1 MSTLPKPPY
10 NDAQRREAADW
21 FVIIR
26 AEDAPEAVTLQAWL
40 RWMEA
45 SDSNRLAF
53 EAIAQAWHATP
64 ATARLSTP
72 VDREL
77 AADDYDG
84 ECAVDAWRARR
95 LRDTAAAPPAAGA
108 RAFRRFAP
116 AMAAALAACG
126 LLAALLLAWPQ
137 PPPGTEAPGELLTRT
152 GEQLDITLADG
163 SRVWLGAR
171 SALLVSFDHRAR
183 TVRLRSGEAYFS
195 VRKDRRPFSVQS
207 PAGTITA
214 IGTAFD
220 VRAVGER
227 VTVAVTEGVV
237 SVSSLAGV
245 RGAIPAAVRVA
256 SGQQVTIQT
265 HRPVDGRE
273 VIATASPGERALW
286 RDGVL
291 VYRDEPLRDVVAD
304 VARYSSRPIDIVDV
318 AGVDVAGALRFSG
331 VVYRDAI
338 EEWAAALPE
347 SFPVTLESNG
357 ERLTIRV
364 R

>member
-10 NDAQRREAADW
+10 DDAQRREAADW

-26 AEDAPEAVTLQAWL
+26 AEDAPEAATLQAWL

-45 SDSNRLAF
+45 CDSNRLAF

-64 ATARLSTP
+64 AAARLSTP
-72 VDREL
+72 GDREL

-84 ECAVDAWRARR
+84 ECAVNAWRAQRP
-95 LRDTAAAPPAAGA
+95 RDAGAAPAAAGA
-108 RAFRRFAP
+108 RTSRRVALT
-116 AMAAALAACG
+116 MAAALATCG
-126 LLAALLLAWPQ
+126 LLAALLFTWSQ
-137 PPPGTEAPGELLTRT
+137 PHRGTETPGELLTRT

-171 SALLVSFDHRAR
+171 SALLVSFDSRAR

-195 VRKDRRPFSVQS
+195 VRKDRRPFSVHS

-220 VRAVGER
+220 VRAVGKR

-245 RGAIPAAVRVA
+245 RGAKAATVRVA

-265 HRPVDGRE
+265 HRPVEGRE

-304 VARYSSRPIDIVDV
+304 VARYSSRPIDIVDA
-318 AGVDVAGALRFSG
+318 AGTLRFSG

-347 SFPVTLESNG
+347 SFPVALESNG